1 MSYNNNYKKW
11 CDTYIIFFDNYIK
24 NEKIIDSCAITFL
37 SNMLKRTDK
46 AIIYRIFKN
55 YIVNEFDFIYN
66 NNEKIYNKYI
76 FYNEKNIDN
85 FLINELKKKKKF
97 KLNKINCTVL
107 NLIIDDANNEQII
120 YYNTIID
127 TIKEINNLNK

>member
-1 MSYNNNYKKW
+1 MKK
-11 CDTYIIFFDNYIK
+11 N
-24 NEKIIDSCAITFL
+24 IDSSAITFL

-76 FYNEKNIDN
+76 FYNEKNIYN
-85 FLINELKKKKKF
+85 FLINEFKKKIKF
-97 KLNKINCTVL
+97 
-107 NLIIDDANNEQII
+107 
-120 YYNTIID
+120 
-127 TIKEINNLNK
+127 